1 MRKFLIIVLALCTLG
16 CANKKGLEIK
26 PEVIAYRLPSN
37 VELLLLKQIEEYPK
51 DNYCLLLEGTNDL
64 IKIYLVESYSYYHKN
79 TSYHAL
85 IGEKYYPIS
94 FYLFDM
100 RFGITENAEEV
111 LQRKIHNKRSGDFLT
126 KKSYPLYHNMYKI
139 ELDSE
144 RNIVF
149 EGWVY

>member
-1 MRKFLIIVLALCTLG
+1 MREFLIIVLILCMLG
-16 CANKKGLEIK
+16 CASKKGLEIK
-26 PEVIAYRLPSN
+26 PEVIAYRLPNN
-37 VELLLLKQIEEYPK
+37 VEKLLLKQIEEHPK

-64 IKIYLVESYSYYHKN
+64 IKIYLVKSYSYYHKN

-94 FYLFDM
+94 FYLFDA
-100 RFGITENAEEV
+100 RFGIAENAEEV
-111 LQRKIHNKRSGDFLT
+111 LQRKIHTKSSSDFLT
-126 KKSYPLYHNMYKI
+126 KKSYPMYHGMYKV

-149 EGWVY
+149 EGYVY